1 MESTTERVKSLDLD
15 SEDASIPY
23 PSPKVSHA
31 DVTMEGLTGS
41 NKKEKEKIKTDYS
54 SFIINLLEKPYH
66 SLFSKKK
73 IKIKNSSLIKKK
85 IGHNPT
91 EINYT
96 PRTNNITF
104 NSRYPIKNDNISYS
118 TNKERVSINNASE
131 RVTKKK
137 LSPINLNNIKAN
149 NIQITSYK
157 TKNKGTLYNQSTLD
171 NKRKNV
177 IKKINNRS
185 MKDKSIKLLSKLYGY
200 NKKYLFS
207 NSKTL
212 RKKSV
217 LDIEKYQNRILKVS
231 QRKISRENLVKLYT
245 ELQTIKNNAELVKP
259 LPPIN
264 YPALVLHSFKEVEN
278 KRKHIGNLYNSG
290 KNFDNMD
297 EYEKEM
303 YEIKNSNNKKRV
315 KIFRNKRMYKIYEV
329 LPEYVVDV
337 IFKKK

>member
-1 MESTTERVKSLDLD
+1 MEPKTERPKSLDLD
-15 SEDASIPY
+15 SEDASIPS
-23 PSPKVSHA
+23 PSPKVSNA
-31 DVTMEGLTGS
+31 NISKEITGS
-41 NKKEKEKIKTDYS
+41 NKKEKLKTDYS
-54 SFIINLLEKPYH
+54 AFIINLLEKPFH
-66 SLFSKKK
+66 NPFSKKK
-73 IKIKNSSLIKKK
+73 IKIKNNNLIKKK
-85 IGHNPT
+85 ISHNPT
-91 EINYT
+91 ETNYT
-96 PRTNNITF
+96 PRINNKTF

-118 TNKERVSINNASE
+118 TNKERVSINNESE
-131 RVTKKK
+131 RVVKKK
-137 LSPINLNNIKAN
+137 LSPINLNNIKDN
-149 NIQITSYK
+149 NIHITSYN
-157 TKNKGTLYNQSTLD
+157 TKNKSTLYNQSSLY

-185 MKDKSIKLLSKLYGY
+185 LKDKNAKILSKLYGY

-217 LDIEKYQNRILKVS
+217 LDIEKYQNRILKLS
-231 QRKISRENLVKLYT
+231 QRKLSREHLVKLYS

-264 YPALVLHSFKEVEN
+264 YPALVIHSFKEVEN
-278 KRKHIGNLYNSG
+278 RRKHIGNLYNEG
-290 KNFDNMD
+290 KNYDNMD